1 MYVNALSDVGL
12 VRKDNEDNYLVSPE
26 RGLFVVADGMG
37 GHVGGQVASTLAIQ
51 IVDEFITPA
60 QLETFQPDYLLLQA
74 LEKANTEIYSRGKQE
89 QYYGMGTTVTA
100 ALFHGEQVYVAH
112 IGDSRAYLLRDKEL
126 TLLTQDHSL
135 VNELFQS
142 GSLTLEEAQNHPQ
155 RHVLTRALGTE
166 EKPQIDIFSTA
177 VQPGDLLVLC
187 TDGLYNHV
195 PEGDILN
202 VILETNFDLK
212 LAVNNLV
219 NLALER
225 GGNDNITV
233 ALVQYE

>member
-12 VRKDNEDNYLVSPE
+12 VRKDNEDNYLVAPE

-37 GHVGGQVASTLAIQ
+37 GHVGGQVASALAIQ
-51 IVDEFITPA
+51 VIDEFIDVASLGT
-60 QLETFQPDYLLLQA
+60 TKPDSLLLAA
-74 LEKANTEIYSRGKQE
+74 LEKANEEVYSRGKEE

-100 ALFHGEQVYVAH
+100 ALFFGDQVHIAH
-112 IGDSRAYLLRDKEL
+112 IGDSRAYLLREKDI

-135 VNELFQS
+135 VNEMFQN
-142 GSLTLEEAQNHPQ
+142 GGLTLEEAKNHPQ
-155 RHVLTRALGTE
+155 RHVLTRALGTDV
-166 EKPQIDIFSTA
+166 KPQIDVFSVA
-177 VQPGDLLVLC
+177 VQTEDLLVLC

-195 PEGDILN
+195 PAEDILQ
-202 VILETNFDLK
+202 VILETELDLK
-212 LAVNNLV
+212 KAVRNLV

>member
-1 MYVNALSDVGL
+1 MFVNALSDVGL

-51 IVDEFITPA
+51 IIDESVNPA
-60 QLETFQPDYLLLQA
+60 LKSIQPDQLLLSA
-74 LEKANTEIYSRGKQE
+74 LEKANQEIYSRGKQE
-89 QYYGMGTTVTA
+89 QYFGMGTTVTA
-100 ALFHGEQVYVAH
+100 ALFSEEQVHLAH

-142 GSLTLEEAQNHPQ
+142 GSLTLEEAKNHPQ
-155 RHVLTRALGTE
+155 RHVLTRALGTD
-166 EKPQIDIFSTA
+166 EKPQIDVFSMA
-177 VQPGDLLVLC
+177 VQAGDLLVLC

-195 PEGDILN
+195 PAEDILQ
-202 VILETNFDLK
+202 VILEADLDLK
-212 LAVNNLV
+212 KSVDNLV

>member
-1 MYVNALSDVGL
+1 LHVNALSDVGL

-37 GHVGGQVASTLAIQ
+37 GHVGGQVASTIAIQ
-51 IVDEFITPA
+51 TID
-60 QLETFQPDYLLLQA
+60 QYLALPQSDAVKPGELLQQA
-74 LEKANTEIYSRGKQE
+74 LYKANSEIYHRAQT
-89 QYYGMGTTVTA
+89 QQFYGMGTTLTA
-100 ALFHGEQVYVAH
+100 ALFCQNILHIAH
-112 IGDSRAYLLRDKEL
+112 IGDSRAYLLRGQSI

-155 RHVLTRALGTE
+155 RNILTRALGTKE
-166 EKPQIDIFSTA
+166 QPQADLFSVP
-177 VQPGDLLVLC
+177 VQSGDMLLLC
-187 TDGLYNHV
+187 TDGLYNQV
-195 PEGDILN
+195 QAEEILQ
-202 VILETNFDLK
+202 VVSGTETDFK
-212 LAVNNLV
+212 TIVKKLV

-233 ALVQYE
+233 VLVQYE